1 MRHTYRNIIAPALC
15 CWLLLAVTACSNHP
29 ATRTATERT
38 QTQAPAASPVLPG
51 TGASTPPADVV
62 RASTSGV
69 RIIANGSAETVVR
82 LTVADGYHINAN
94 PPSFSYLKAT
104 ELEVE
109 PGGGITAGKPFYPPS
124 LVKKFEFSEQPLA
137 VYEGE
142 TIIRLPLRAAKTAAK
157 EAHTLRAKVR
167 VQACDQQACYPPRT
181 IETTIPVTVE

>member
-1 MRHTYRNIIAPALC
+1 MRHTYRNITTPALC
-15 CWLLLAVTACSNHP
+15 CWLLLAAAACSNHP
-29 ATRTATERT
+29 ATRTVTERT
-38 QTQAPAASPVLPG
+38 QTPAPAASP
-51 TGASTPPADVV
+51 GADVNTPPADVV
-62 RASTSGV
+62 RVDAPAV
-69 RIIANGSAETVVR
+69 RIMTNGSAEAAVR
-82 LTVADGYHINAN
+82 LTVAGGYHINAN

-109 PGGGITAGKPFYPPS
+109 PGGGISAGKPVYPPS

-142 TIIRLPLRAAKTAAK
+142 TIIRLPLRAVKTSAK

-181 IETTIPVTVE
+181 IEITIPVTVE